1 MRLLSDGNFWERT
14 GQGNACLQEGNVIA
28 APRIELA
35 TQADLNA
42 LAEMRVESGWHRNEP
57 ILASTLAWERGRIF
71 VVRAGSNGA
80 PVEEAGRI
88 AATTSAIAAGP
99 IGVIGN
105 VSVRPEFRRL
115 GLGRLL
121 TAHAVEW
128 MRSQG
133 VRTAWLDATVSGRP
147 LYQKLGFT
155 ETTESWVVHTPMRNL
170 DTDRVQA
177 LAAGFVAEV
186 APPETMDTVAH
197 LDLIAFG
204 GDRFGLL
211 RALAGQPGS
220 MLLVA
225 HRADDDAK
233 QPLGYALT
241 RRFES
246 PYTGTRVG
254 PMVATDDHIAAA
266 LVLAAIRAETQ
277 RSADDVKSGA
287 AFFSAGGGEMPHA
300 RAFFDSIGAETQDD
314 DIVMRLDLDN
324 RPNGS
329 EPPTAKY
336 AEKARLYSWSSS
348 MLF

>member
-1 MRLLSDGNFWERT
+1 M
-14 GQGNACLQEGNVIA
+14 IA

-35 TQADLNA
+35 TPADLDA
-42 LAEMRVESGWHRNEP
+42 LAEMRVELGWHRNEP

-71 VVRAGSNGA
+71 VVRAGSLGA
-80 PVEEAGRI
+80 PLEEVDRI

-105 VSVRPEFRRL
+105 VGVRPEFRRL

-121 TAHAVEW
+121 TAHAVAW

-133 VRTAWLDATVSGRP
+133 VRTGWLDATTSGRP

-155 ETTESWVVHTPMRNL
+155 EATESWVVHTTVRKL
-170 DTDRVQA
+170 DRRRIEA

-186 APPETMDTVAH
+186 APPEALNNVAH
-197 LDLIAFG
+197 LDLIAFV

-211 RALAGQPGS
+211 RTLAHQPGIT
-220 MLLVA
+220 LFIA
-225 HRADDDAK
+225 HRADDDTQ

-241 RRFES
+241 RPFES

-254 PMVATDDHIAAA
+254 PMVASDDNVAAA
-266 LVLAAIRAETQ
+266 LVQAAIRAETQ
-277 RSADDVKSGA
+277 RSAADVESGA
-287 AFFSAGGGEMPHA
+287 AFFSAGGGEMPQA
-300 RAFFDSIGAETQDD
+300 RAFFDSIGAETEDD

-324 RPNGS
+324 RSNGS
-329 EPPTAKY
+329 EPPAAKL
-336 AEKARLYSWSSS
+336 AETARLYGWSSS

>member
-1 MRLLSDGNFWERT
+1 M
-14 GQGNACLQEGNVIA
+14 IA

-35 TQADLNA
+35 TPADLDA
-42 LAEMRVESGWHRNEP
+42 LAEMRVELGWHRNEP
-57 ILASTLAWERGRIF
+57 ILASALTWERGRIF
-71 VVRAGSNGA
+71 VVRAGSLEA
-80 PVEEAGRI
+80 SFEEADRL

-99 IGVIGN
+99 TGVIGN
-105 VSVRPEFRRL
+105 VGVRPEFRRL
-115 GLGRLL
+115 GLGKLL
-121 TAHAVEW
+121 TANAVEW
-128 MRSQG
+128 LRSQG
-133 VRTAWLDATVSGRP
+133 VRTAWLDATASGRP

-155 ETTESWVVHTPMRNL
+155 ETTESWVVHMPMRKF
-170 DTDRVQA
+170 DTQSMES
-177 LAAGFVAEV
+177 LAAGIVAEA
-186 APPETMDTVAH
+186 APPEMVNNIAH

-204 GDRFGLL
+204 GDRGGLL
-211 RALAGQPGS
+211 RTLAHQPGS

-254 PMVATDDHIAAA
+254 PMVASDDNVSAA

-277 RSADDVKSGA
+277 RSVADVASGA

-300 RAFFDSIGAETQDD
+300 RAFFDSIGAETEDD
-314 DIVMRLDLDN
+314 DIVMRLALDN
-324 RPNGS
+324 RSHDS
-329 EPPTAKY
+329 EPPVAKI